1 MKDLKYIA
9 GEISKGK
16 NLDIN
21 LEKYATGMCSF
32 YNTLACIKLA
42 MNYYTV
48 YDMYNEQPVK
58 EPLFNECFEEFTA
71 LLQRLQQKKILTLK
85 LLMI

>member
-21 LEKYATGMCSF
+21 LFFLQYPR
-32 YNTLACIKLA
+32 
-42 MNYYTV
+42 
-48 YDMYNEQPVK
+48 MYKAGNE
-58 EPLFNECFEEFTA
+58 
-71 LLQRLQQKKILTLK
+71 LLYSI
-85 LLMI
+85 